1 MVHAGVATILGTM
14 TVMVA
19 MAVTAPATTTTMKR
33 RRRRRR
39 RRAVIST
46 HNLPVAHPQLD
57 NDIWGRPED
66 LEGARGIGGSEYAHI
81 VSLVAASIH
90 LCR

>member
-33 RRRRRR
+33 RRKRR

-81 VSLVAASIH
+81 VSLVAASSH

>member
-19 MAVTAPATTTTMKR
+19 MAVTAPATTTTMK

>member
-1 MVHAGVATILGTM
+1 MIHAAVATILGTM

-33 RRRRRR
+33 RRKRR